1 MQNKIQD
8 KVIEVLQ
15 ISPIV
20 PVVVIEDLKDA
31 VPLAQSLIEGGI
43 PIIEVTLRSNCALE
57 AIELIAKNVPKMHVG
72 AGTILN
78 LNQLEQAQNR
88 GAEFLISPGL
98 TPSLLEYAK
107 KKDMPLIPGVSS
119 SSEVMQALELGYN
132 ALKFFPA
139 EYCGGAKLLNAFNG
153 PFKGVKFC
161 PTGGISVD
169 NMHAYLKLENVLCVG
184 GSWLTPRNLV
194 QNKEWDKI
202 IELCKQA
209 LANIKT

>member
-1 MQNKIQD
+1 MQD
-8 KVIEVLQ
+8 KTIEVLQ

-20 PVVVIEDLKDA
+20 PVVVIENIKDA
-31 VPLAQSLIEGGI
+31 VPLAQSLVEGGI
-43 PIIEVTLRSNCALE
+43 HIIEVTLRSSCALE
-57 AIELIAKNVPKMHVG
+57 AIELIAKNVPKMRVG

-78 LNQLEQAQNR
+78 PTQLEQAQNR

-98 TPSLLEYAK
+98 TIKLLEYAK

-139 EYCGGAKLLNAFNG
+139 EYCGGVKLLNAFNG

-161 PTGGISVD
+161 PTGGISAD
-169 NMHAYLKLENVLCVG
+169 NMHSYLNLENVLCVG
-184 GSWLTPRNLV
+184 GSWLTPKNLI

-202 IELCKQA
+202 TEICKRSLA
-209 LANIKT
+209 LR

>member
-1 MQNKIQD
+1 MQD
-8 KVIEVLQ
+8 KIIEVLQ

-20 PVVVIEDLKDA
+20 PVVVVENIKDA
-31 VPLAQSLIEGGI
+31 VPLAQSLVEGGI
-43 PIIEVTLRSNCALE
+43 PIIEVTLRSSCALE
-57 AIELIAKNVPKMHVG
+57 AIELIAKNVPKMRVG

-78 LNQLEQAQNR
+78 LTQLEQAQNR

-98 TPSLLEYAK
+98 TPSLLEHAK

-139 EYCGGAKLLNAFNG
+139 EYCGGVKLLNAFNG

-161 PTGGISVD
+161 PTGGISAD
-169 NMHAYLKLENVLCVG
+169 NMRSYLNLENVLCVG
-184 GSWLTPRNLV
+184 GSWLTPKDLI

-202 IELCKQA
+202 TEICKRS
-209 LANIKT
+209 LA

>member
-1 MQNKIQD
+1 MQD
-8 KVIEVLQ
+8 KIIEVLQ

-20 PVVVIEDLKDA
+20 PVVVIENIKDA
-31 VPLAQSLIEGGI
+31 VPLAQSLVEGGI
-43 PIIEVTLRSNCALE
+43 HIIEVTLRSSCALE
-57 AIELIAKNVPKMHVG
+57 AIELIAKNVPKMRVG

-78 LNQLEQAQNR
+78 PTQLEQAQNR

-98 TPSLLEYAK
+98 TIKLLEYAK

-119 SSEVMQALELGYN
+119 SSEVMQALELGYS

-139 EYCGGAKLLNAFNG
+139 EYCGGVKLLNAFNG

-161 PTGGISVD
+161 PTGGISAD
-169 NMHAYLKLENVLCVG
+169 NMCSYLNLENVLCVG
-184 GSWLTPRNLV
+184 GSWLTPKNLI

-202 IELCKQA
+202 TEICKRSLA
-209 LANIKT
+209 LR

>member
-1 MQNKIQD
+1 MQD
-8 KVIEVLQ
+8 KIIEVLQ
-15 ISPIV
+15 ISPII
-20 PVVVIEDLKDA
+20 PVVVIENIKDA
-31 VPLAQSLIEGGI
+31 VPLAQSLVEGGI
-43 PIIEVTLRSNCALE
+43 QIIEVTLRSSCALE
-57 AIELIAKNVPKMHVG
+57 AIELIAKNVPKMRVG

-78 LNQLEQAQNR
+78 PTQLEQAQNR

-98 TPSLLEYAK
+98 TIKLLEHAK

-139 EYCGGAKLLNAFNG
+139 EYCGGVKLLNAFNG

-161 PTGGISVD
+161 PTGGISTD
-169 NMHAYLKLENVLCVG
+169 NMHSYLNLENVLCVG
-184 GSWLTPRNLV
+184 GSWLTPKNLI

-202 IELCKQA
+202 TEICKRSLA
-209 LANIKT
+209 LR

>member
-1 MQNKIQD
+1 MQD
-8 KVIEVLQ
+8 KIIEVLQ

-20 PVVVIEDLKDA
+20 PVVVIENVKDA

-43 PIIEVTLRSNCALE
+43 PIIEVTLRSSCALE
-57 AIELIAKNVPKMHVG
+57 AIELIAKNVPKMRVG

-78 LNQLEQAQNR
+78 PTQLEQVQNR

-98 TPSLLEYAK
+98 TIKLLEHAK

-119 SSEVMQALELGYN
+119 SSEVMQALELGYST
-132 ALKFFPA
+132 LKFFPA
-139 EYCGGAKLLNAFNG
+139 EYCGGVKLLNAFNG

-161 PTGGISVD
+161 PTGGVSVD
-169 NMHAYLKLENVLCVG
+169 NMRSYLNLENVLCVG
-184 GSWLTPRNLV
+184 GSWLTPKNLI

-202 IELCKQA
+202 TEICKRA
-209 LANIKT
+209 LALR

>member
-1 MQNKIQD
+1 MQD
-8 KVIEVLQ
+8 KIIEILQ

-20 PVVVIEDLKDA
+20 PVVVIENIKDA
-31 VPLAQSLIEGGI
+31 VPLAQSLVEGGI
-43 PIIEVTLRSNCALE
+43 HIIEVTLRSSCALE
-57 AIELIAKNVPKMHVG
+57 AIELIAKNVPKMRVG
-72 AGTILN
+72 VGTILN
-78 LNQLEQAQNR
+78 PTQLEQAQNR

-98 TPSLLEYAK
+98 TIKLLEYAK

-139 EYCGGAKLLNAFNG
+139 EYCGGVKLLNAFNG

-161 PTGGISVD
+161 PTGGISAD
-169 NMHAYLKLENVLCVG
+169 NMRSYLNLENVLCVG
-184 GSWLTPRNLV
+184 GSWLTPKNLI

-202 IELCKQA
+202 TEICKRSLA
-209 LANIKT
+209 LR

>member
-1 MQNKIQD
+1 MQD
-8 KVIEVLQ
+8 KIIEVLQ

-20 PVVVIEDLKDA
+20 PVVVIEDIKDA
-31 VPLAQSLIEGGI
+31 VPLAQSLVEGGI
-43 PIIEVTLRSNCALE
+43 QIIEVTLRSSCALE
-57 AIELIAKNVPKMHVG
+57 AIELIAKNVPKMRVG

-78 LNQLEQAQNR
+78 PTQLEQAQNR

-98 TPSLLEYAK
+98 TIKLLEHAK

-139 EYCGGAKLLNAFNG
+139 EYCGGVKLLNAFNG

-161 PTGGISVD
+161 PTGGISAD
-169 NMHAYLKLENVLCVG
+169 NMRSYLNLENVLCVG
-184 GSWLTPRNLV
+184 GSWLTPKNLI

-202 IELCKQA
+202 TEICKRSLA
-209 LANIKT
+209 LR

>member
-1 MQNKIQD
+1 MQD
-8 KVIEVLQ
+8 KIIEVLQ
-15 ISPIV
+15 ISTIV
-20 PVVVIEDLKDA
+20 PVVVIENIKDA

-43 PIIEVTLRSNCALE
+43 PIIEVTLRSSCALE
-57 AIELIAKNVPKMHVG
+57 AIELIAKNVPKMRVG

-78 LNQLEQAQNR
+78 LTQLEQAQNR

-98 TPSLLEYAK
+98 TIKLLEHAK

-119 SSEVMQALELGYN
+119 SSEVMQALELGYH

-139 EYCGGAKLLNAFNG
+139 EYCGGVKLLNAFNG

-161 PTGGISVD
+161 PTGGISAD
-169 NMHAYLKLENVLCVG
+169 NMRSYLNLENVLCVG
-184 GSWLTPRNLV
+184 GSWLTPKDLV

-202 IELCKQA
+202 IEICKRA
-209 LANIKT
+209 LALR

>member
-1 MQNKIQD
+1 MQD
-8 KVIEVLQ
+8 KIIEVLQ

-20 PVVVIEDLKDA
+20 PVVVIEDIKDA
-31 VPLAQSLIEGGI
+31 VPLAQSLVEGGI
-43 PIIEVTLRSNCALE
+43 PIIEVTLRSSCALE
-57 AIELIAKNVPKMHVG
+57 AIELIAKNVPKMRVG

-78 LNQLEQAQNR
+78 PTQLEQAQNR

-98 TPSLLEYAK
+98 TIKLLEHAK

-119 SSEVMQALELGYN
+119 SSEVMQALEWGYN

-139 EYCGGAKLLNAFNG
+139 EYCGGVKLLNAFNG

-161 PTGGISVD
+161 PTGGISAD
-169 NMHAYLKLENVLCVG
+169 NMRSYLDLENVLCVG
-184 GSWLTPRNLV
+184 GSWLTPKDLI

-202 IELCKQA
+202 TEICKRA
-209 LANIKT
+209 LA

>member
-1 MQNKIQD
+1 MQD
-8 KVIEVLQ
+8 KTIEVLQ

-43 PIIEVTLRSNCALE
+43 PIIEVTLRSSCALE
-57 AIELIAKNVPKMHVG
+57 AIELIAKNVPKMRVG

-78 LNQLEQAQNR
+78 LTQLEQAQNR

-98 TPSLLEYAK
+98 TIKLLEHAK

-119 SSEVMQALELGYN
+119 SSEVMQALEWGYS

-139 EYCGGAKLLNAFNG
+139 EYCGGVKLLNAFNG

-161 PTGGISVD
+161 PTGGISAD
-169 NMHAYLKLENVLCVG
+169 NMRSYLNLENVLCVG
-184 GSWLTPRNLV
+184 GSWLTPKDLI

-202 IELCKQA
+202 TEICKRA
-209 LANIKT
+209 LA

>member
-1 MQNKIQD
+1 MQD
-8 KVIEVLQ
+8 KIIEVLQ
-15 ISPIV
+15 ISPII
-20 PVVVIEDLKDA
+20 PVVVIENIKDA
-31 VPLAQSLIEGGI
+31 VPLAQSLVEGGI
-43 PIIEVTLRSNCALE
+43 QIIEVTLRSSCALE

-78 LNQLEQAQNR
+78 PTQLEQAQNR

-98 TPSLLEYAK
+98 TIKLLEHAK

-119 SSEVMQALELGYN
+119 SSDVMQALELGYS

-139 EYCGGAKLLNAFNG
+139 EYCGGVKLLNAFNG

-161 PTGGISVD
+161 PTGGISID
-169 NMHAYLKLENVLCVG
+169 NMHSYLNLENVLCVG
-184 GSWLTPRNLV
+184 GSWLTPKNLI

-202 IELCKQA
+202 TEICKRS
-209 LANIKT
+209 LAGI

>member
-1 MQNKIQD
+1 MQD
-8 KVIEVLQ
+8 KIIEVLQ

-20 PVVVIEDLKDA
+20 PVVVIEDLSDA

-43 PIIEVTLRSNCALE
+43 PIIEVTLRSSCALE
-57 AIELIAKNVPKMHVG
+57 AIELIAKNVPKMRVG

-78 LNQLEQAQNR
+78 LTQLEQAQNR

-98 TPSLLEYAK
+98 TIKLLEHAK

-119 SSEVMQALELGYN
+119 SSEVMQALEWGYN
-132 ALKFFPA
+132 TLKFFPA
-139 EYCGGAKLLNAFNG
+139 EYCGGVKLLNAFNG

-161 PTGGISVD
+161 PTGGISAD
-169 NMHAYLKLENVLCVG
+169 NMRSYLNLENVLCVG
-184 GSWLTPRNLV
+184 GSWLTPKNLI

-202 IELCKQA
+202 TEICKRSLA
-209 LANIKT
+209 LR

>member
-1 MQNKIQD
+1 MQD
-8 KVIEVLQ
+8 KTIEVLQ

-20 PVVVIEDLKDA
+20 PVVVIENIKDA

-43 PIIEVTLRSNCALE
+43 QIIEVTLRSSCALE
-57 AIELIAKNVPKMHVG
+57 AIELIAKNVPKMRVG
-72 AGTILN
+72 VGTILN
-78 LNQLEQAQNR
+78 PTQLEQAQNR

-98 TPSLLEYAK
+98 TIKLLEYAK

-139 EYCGGAKLLNAFNG
+139 EYCGGVKLLNAFNG

-161 PTGGISVD
+161 PTGGISAD
-169 NMHAYLKLENVLCVG
+169 NMHSYLNLENVLCVG
-184 GSWLTPRNLV
+184 GSWLTPKNLI

-202 IELCKQA
+202 TEICKRSLA
-209 LANIKT
+209 LR

>member
-1 MQNKIQD
+1 MQD
-8 KVIEVLQ
+8 KIIEVLQ

-20 PVVVIEDLKDA
+20 PVVMIEDIKDA

-43 PIIEVTLRSNCALE
+43 QIIEVTLRSSCALE
-57 AIELIAKNVPKMHVG
+57 AIELIAKNVPKMRVG

-78 LNQLEQAQNR
+78 PTQLEQAQNR

-98 TPSLLEYAK
+98 TIKLLEYAK

-139 EYCGGAKLLNAFNG
+139 EYCGGVKLLNAFNG

-161 PTGGISVD
+161 PTGGISAD
-169 NMHAYLKLENVLCVG
+169 NMHSYLNLENVLCVG
-184 GSWLTPRNLV
+184 GSWLTPKNLI

-202 IELCKQA
+202 TEICKRSLA
-209 LANIKT
+209 LR

>member
-1 MQNKIQD
+1 MQD
-8 KVIEVLQ
+8 KIIEVLQ

-20 PVVVIEDLKDA
+20 PVVVIEDLNDA

-43 PIIEVTLRSNCALE
+43 PIIEVTLRSSCALE

-78 LNQLEQAQNR
+78 LTQLEQAQNR

-98 TPSLLEYAK
+98 TIKLLEHAK

-119 SSEVMQALELGYN
+119 SSEVMQALEWGYN

-139 EYCGGAKLLNAFNG
+139 EYCGGVKLLNAFNG

-161 PTGGISVD
+161 PTGGISAD
-169 NMHAYLKLENVLCVG
+169 NMRSYLALENVVCVG
-184 GSWLTPRNLV
+184 GSWLTPKDLV

-202 IELCKQA
+202 TEICKRA
-209 LANIKT
+209 LVLR

>member
-1 MQNKIQD
+1 MQD
-8 KVIEVLQ
+8 KIIEVLQ

-20 PVVVIEDLKDA
+20 PVVVVEDIKDA

-43 PIIEVTLRSNCALE
+43 QIIEVTLRSSCALE
-57 AIELIAKNVPKMHVG
+57 AIELIAKNVPKMRVG

-78 LNQLEQAQNR
+78 PTQLEQAQNR

-98 TPSLLEYAK
+98 TIKLLEYAK

-139 EYCGGAKLLNAFNG
+139 EYCGGVKLLNAFNG

-161 PTGGISVD
+161 PTGGISAD
-169 NMHAYLKLENVLCVG
+169 NMHSYLNLENVLCVG
-184 GSWLTPRNLV
+184 GSWLTPKNLI
-194 QNKEWDKI
+194 QNKEWDRI
-202 IELCKQA
+202 TEICKRSLA
-209 LANIKT
+209 LR

>member
-1 MQNKIQD
+1 MQD
-8 KVIEVLQ
+8 KIIEVLQ
-15 ISPIV
+15 INPII
-20 PVVVIEDLKDA
+20 PVVVIEDIKDA

-43 PIIEVTLRSNCALE
+43 HIIEVTLRSSCALE
-57 AIELIAKNVPKMHVG
+57 AIELIAKNVPKMRVG

-78 LNQLEQAQNR
+78 PTQLEQAQNR

-98 TPSLLEYAK
+98 TIKLLEYAK

-119 SSEVMQALELGYN
+119 SSEVMQALELGYS

-139 EYCGGAKLLNAFNG
+139 EYCGGVKLLNAFNG

-161 PTGGISVD
+161 PTGGISID
-169 NMHAYLKLENVLCVG
+169 NMRSYLNLENVLCVG
-184 GSWLTPRNLV
+184 GSWLTPKNLI

-202 IELCKQA
+202 TEICKRSLA
-209 LANIKT
+209 LR

>member
-8 KVIEVLQ
+8 KVLEVLQ

-20 PVVVIEDLKDA
+20 PVVVVEDLKDA
-31 VPLAQSLIEGGI
+31 VPLAQSLVEGGI

-57 AIELIAKNVPKMHVG
+57 AIELIAKNVPKMRVG

-78 LNQLEQAQNR
+78 SNQLEQAQNR

-153 PFKGVKFC
+153 PFKGVQFC

-184 GSWLTPRNLV
+184 GSWLTPKNLV

-202 IELCKQA
+202 VEICKQA
-209 LANIKT
+209 LA

>member
-1 MQNKIQD
+1 MQD
-8 KVIEVLQ
+8 KIIEVLQ

-20 PVVVIEDLKDA
+20 PVVVIEDLNDA

-43 PIIEVTLRSNCALE
+43 PIIEVTLRSSCALE
-57 AIELIAKNVPKMHVG
+57 AIELIAKNVPKMRVG

-78 LNQLEQAQNR
+78 LTQLEQAQNR

-98 TPSLLEYAK
+98 TIKLLEHAK

-119 SSEVMQALELGYN
+119 SSEVMQALEWGYS

-139 EYCGGAKLLNAFNG
+139 EYCGGVKLLNAFNG

-161 PTGGISVD
+161 PTGGISAD
-169 NMHAYLKLENVLCVG
+169 NMRSYLDLENVLCVG
-184 GSWLTPRNLV
+184 GSWLTPKDLI

-202 IELCKQA
+202 TEICKRA
-209 LANIKT
+209 LA

>member
-1 MQNKIQD
+1 MQD
-8 KVIEVLQ
+8 KIIEVLQ

-20 PVVVIEDLKDA
+20 PVVVIEDIKDA

-43 PIIEVTLRSNCALE
+43 HIIEVTLRSSCALE
-57 AIELIAKNVPKMHVG
+57 AIELIAKNVPKMRVG

-78 LNQLEQAQNR
+78 PTQLEQAQNR

-98 TPSLLEYAK
+98 TIKLLEHAK

-139 EYCGGAKLLNAFNG
+139 EYCGGVKLLNAFNG

-161 PTGGISVD
+161 PTGGISID
-169 NMHAYLKLENVLCVG
+169 NMHSYLNLENVLCVG
-184 GSWLTPRNLV
+184 GSWLTPKHLI
-194 QNKEWDKI
+194 QNKGWDKI
-202 IELCKQA
+202 TEICKRSLA
-209 LANIKT
+209 LR

>member
-1 MQNKIQD
+1 MQD
-8 KVIEVLQ
+8 KIIEILQ

-20 PVVVIEDLKDA
+20 PVVVIEDIKDA

-43 PIIEVTLRSNCALE
+43 HIIEVTLRSSCALE
-57 AIELIAKNVPKMHVG
+57 AIELIAKNVPKMRVG

-78 LNQLEQAQNR
+78 PTQLEQAQNR

-98 TPSLLEYAK
+98 TIKLLEYAK

-139 EYCGGAKLLNAFNG
+139 EYCGGVKLLNAFNG

-161 PTGGISVD
+161 PTGGISAD
-169 NMHAYLKLENVLCVG
+169 NMRSYLNLENVLCVG
-184 GSWLTPRNLV
+184 GSWLTPKNLI

-202 IELCKQA
+202 TEICKRSLA
-209 LANIKT
+209 LR

>member
-1 MQNKIQD
+1 MQD
-8 KVIEVLQ
+8 KIIEVLQ

-20 PVVVIEDLKDA
+20 PVVVIENIKDA
-31 VPLAQSLIEGGI
+31 VPLAQSLVEGGI
-43 PIIEVTLRSNCALE
+43 PIIEVTLRSSCALE
-57 AIELIAKNVPKMHVG
+57 AIELIAKNVPKMRVG

-78 LNQLEQAQNR
+78 LTQLEQAQNR

-98 TPSLLEYAK
+98 TIKLLEHAK

-119 SSEVMQALELGYN
+119 SSEVMQALELGYS

-139 EYCGGAKLLNAFNG
+139 EYCGGVKLLNAFNG

-161 PTGGISVD
+161 PTGGISAD
-169 NMHAYLKLENVLCVG
+169 NMRSYLNLENVLCVG
-184 GSWLTPRNLV
+184 GSWLTPKNLV

-202 IELCKQA
+202 TEICKRA
-209 LANIKT
+209 LTLR

>member
-1 MQNKIQD
+1 MQD
-8 KVIEVLQ
+8 KTIEVLQ

-20 PVVVIEDLKDA
+20 PVVVIENIKDA

-43 PIIEVTLRSNCALE
+43 PIIEVTLRSSCALE
-57 AIELIAKNVPKMHVG
+57 AIELIAKNVPKMCVG

-78 LNQLEQAQNR
+78 PTQLEQAQNR

-98 TPSLLEYAK
+98 TIKLLEHAK

-119 SSEVMQALELGYN
+119 SSEVMQALEWGYS

-139 EYCGGAKLLNAFNG
+139 EYCGGVKLLNAFNG

-161 PTGGISVD
+161 PTGGISAD
-169 NMHAYLKLENVLCVG
+169 NMRSYLNLENVLCVG
-184 GSWLTPRNLV
+184 GSWLTPKDLI

-202 IELCKQA
+202 TEICKRA
-209 LANIKT
+209 LALR

>member
-1 MQNKIQD
+1 MQD
-8 KVIEVLQ
+8 KIIEVLQ

-20 PVVVIEDLKDA
+20 PVVVVENIKDA

-43 PIIEVTLRSNCALE
+43 PIIEVTLRSSCALE

-78 LNQLEQAQNR
+78 LTQLEQAQNR

-98 TPSLLEYAK
+98 TIKLLKHAK
-107 KKDMPLIPGVSS
+107 KKGMPLIPGVSS

-139 EYCGGAKLLNAFNG
+139 EYCGGVKLLNAFNG

-161 PTGGISVD
+161 PTGGISAD
-169 NMHAYLKLENVLCVG
+169 NMRSYLALENVLCVG
-184 GSWLTPRNLV
+184 GSWLTPKDLI

-202 IELCKQA
+202 TEICKRA
-209 LANIKT
+209 LALR

>member
-1 MQNKIQD
+1 MQD
-8 KVIEVLQ
+8 KIIEVLQ

-20 PVVVIEDLKDA
+20 PVVVIEDLSDA

-43 PIIEVTLRSNCALE
+43 PIIEVTLRSSCALE
-57 AIELIAKNVPKMHVG
+57 AIELIAKNVPKMRVG

-78 LNQLEQAQNR
+78 PTQLEQAQNR

-98 TPSLLEYAK
+98 TIKLLEHAK

-139 EYCGGAKLLNAFNG
+139 EYCGGVKLLNAFNG

-161 PTGGISVD
+161 PTGGISAD
-169 NMHAYLKLENVLCVG
+169 NMRSYLNLENVLCVG
-184 GSWLTPRNLV
+184 GSWLTPKDLI

-202 IELCKQA
+202 TEICKRA
-209 LANIKT
+209 LA

>member
-1 MQNKIQD
+1 MQD
-8 KVIEVLQ
+8 KIIEILQ

-20 PVVVIEDLKDA
+20 PVVVIEDLSDA

-43 PIIEVTLRSNCALE
+43 PIIEVTLRSSCALE
-57 AIELIAKNVPKMHVG
+57 AIELIAKNVPEMCVG

-78 LNQLEQAQNR
+78 LTQLEQAQNR

-98 TPSLLEYAK
+98 TIKLLEHAK

-119 SSEVMQALELGYN
+119 SSEVMQALEWGYN

-139 EYCGGAKLLNAFNG
+139 EYCGGVKLLNAFNG

-161 PTGGISVD
+161 PTGGISAD
-169 NMHAYLKLENVLCVG
+169 NMRSYLNLENVVCVG
-184 GSWLTPRNLV
+184 GSWLTPKNLI

-202 IELCKQA
+202 TEICKRA
-209 LANIKT
+209 LALR

>member
-1 MQNKIQD
+1 MQD
-8 KVIEVLQ
+8 KIIEVLQ

-20 PVVVIEDLKDA
+20 PVVVIENIKDA

-43 PIIEVTLRSNCALE
+43 QIIEVTLRSSCALE
-57 AIELIAKNVPKMHVG
+57 AIELIAKNVPKMRVG

-78 LNQLEQAQNR
+78 PTQLEQTQNR

-98 TPSLLEYAK
+98 TIKLLEYAK

-139 EYCGGAKLLNAFNG
+139 EYCGGVKLLNAFNG

-161 PTGGISVD
+161 PTGGISAD
-169 NMHAYLKLENVLCVG
+169 NMRSYLNLENVLCVG
-184 GSWLTPRNLV
+184 GSWLTPKNLI

-202 IELCKQA
+202 TEICKRSLA
-209 LANIKT
+209 LR

>member
-1 MQNKIQD
+1 MQD
-8 KVIEVLQ
+8 KIIEVLQ

-20 PVVVIEDLKDA
+20 PVVVIEDIKDA

-43 PIIEVTLRSNCALE
+43 HIIEVTLRSSCALE
-57 AIELIAKNVPKMHVG
+57 AIELIAKNVPKMRVG

-78 LNQLEQAQNR
+78 PAQLEQAQNR

-98 TPSLLEYAK
+98 TIKLLEYAK

-139 EYCGGAKLLNAFNG
+139 EYCGGVKLLNAFNG

-161 PTGGISVD
+161 PTGGISAD
-169 NMHAYLKLENVLCVG
+169 NMHSYLNLENVLCVG
-184 GSWLTPRNLV
+184 GSWLTPKNLI

-202 IELCKQA
+202 TEICKQSLA
-209 LANIKT
+209 LR

>member
-1 MQNKIQD
+1 MQD
-8 KVIEVLQ
+8 KIIEILQ

-20 PVVVIEDLKDA
+20 PVVVIEDIKDA

-43 PIIEVTLRSNCALE
+43 PIIEVTLRSSCALE

-78 LNQLEQAQNR
+78 LTQLEQAQNR

-98 TPSLLEYAK
+98 TITLLEHAK
-107 KKDMPLIPGVSS
+107 KKDIPLIPGVSS
-119 SSEVMQALELGYN
+119 SSEVMQALEWGYN

-139 EYCGGAKLLNAFNG
+139 EYCGGVKLLNAFNG

-161 PTGGISVD
+161 PTGGISAD
-169 NMHAYLKLENVLCVG
+169 NMRSYLNLENVLCVG
-184 GSWLTPRNLV
+184 GSWLTPKDLI
-194 QNKEWDKI
+194 QNKEWGKI
-202 IELCKQA
+202 TEICKRA
-209 LANIKT
+209 LA

>member
-1 MQNKIQD
+1 MQD
-8 KVIEVLQ
+8 KIIEVLQ

-20 PVVVIEDLKDA
+20 PVVVIEDIKDA

-43 PIIEVTLRSNCALE
+43 HIIEVTLRSSCALE
-57 AIELIAKNVPKMHVG
+57 AIELIAKNVPKMCVG

-78 LNQLEQAQNR
+78 PTQLEQAQNR

-98 TPSLLEYAK
+98 TIKLLEYAK

-119 SSEVMQALELGYN
+119 SSEVMQALELGYS

-139 EYCGGAKLLNAFNG
+139 EYCGGVKLLNAFNG

-161 PTGGISVD
+161 PTGGISAD
-169 NMHAYLKLENVLCVG
+169 NMHSYLNLENVLCVG
-184 GSWLTPRNLV
+184 GSWLTPKNLI

-202 IELCKQA
+202 TEICKRSLA
-209 LANIKT
+209 LR

>member
-1 MQNKIQD
+1 MQD
-8 KVIEVLQ
+8 KIIEVLQ

-20 PVVVIEDLKDA
+20 PVVVIEDIKDA

-43 PIIEVTLRSNCALE
+43 HIIEVTLRSSCALE
-57 AIELIAKNVPKMHVG
+57 AIELIAKNVPKMRVG
-72 AGTILN
+72 VGTILN
-78 LNQLEQAQNR
+78 PTQLEQAQNR

-98 TPSLLEYAK
+98 TIKLLEYAK

-119 SSEVMQALELGYN
+119 SGEVMQALELGYS

-139 EYCGGAKLLNAFNG
+139 EYCGGVKLLNAFNG

-161 PTGGISVD
+161 PTGGISAD
-169 NMHAYLKLENVLCVG
+169 NMHSYLNLENVLCVG
-184 GSWLTPRNLV
+184 GSWLTPKNLI

-202 IELCKQA
+202 TEICKRSLA
-209 LANIKT
+209 LR

>member
-1 MQNKIQD
+1 MQD
-8 KVIEVLQ
+8 KIIEVLQ

-43 PIIEVTLRSNCALE
+43 PIIEVTLRSSCALE
-57 AIELIAKNVPKMHVG
+57 AIELIAKNVPKMRVG

-78 LNQLEQAQNR
+78 LTQLEQAQNR

-98 TPSLLEYAK
+98 TIKLLEHAK
-107 KKDMPLIPGVSS
+107 KKDIPLIPGVSS
-119 SSEVMQALELGYN
+119 SSEVMQALELGYS

-139 EYCGGAKLLNAFNG
+139 EYCGGVKLLNAFNG

-161 PTGGISVD
+161 PTGGISAD
-169 NMHAYLKLENVLCVG
+169 NMRSYLNLENVLCVG
-184 GSWLTPRNLV
+184 GSWLTPKDLI

-202 IELCKQA
+202 TEICKRA
-209 LANIKT
+209 LA